1 MGTERDWRKYLAQEK
16 RDREERARR
25 EADAR
30 EQANVATAGDMGL
43 KDKFARAQLAQQNM
57 TRAPKR
63 GGVAISP
70 RSFSAPVDGS
80 APEGRPASSFREATV
95 PQTASVTGL
104 WGAPRRV
111 SQFQGE
117 VTGLA
122 KGSLLD
128 RWGAGGLYS
137 AATARRTPGASAAPD
152 KADPSADIADY
163 GPERERI
170 GTPVKA
176 GPATPVVASNGE
188 NPDAFL
194 PEYGPAWGD
203 LGTSAKTNP
212 VADTKADVEAPFF
225 PFGGAP
231 VAGLAATDKMVSSLA
246 REYTTYG
253 SWSPEDQLEA
263 TNALARIRGEF
274 YG

>member
-1 MGTERDWRKYLAQEK
+1 MARGSRTDRFWAADEQKRKLLEEQARK
-16 RDREERARR
+16 LRE
-25 EADAR
+25 DK
-30 EQANVATAGDMGL
+30 ANVATAGDMGL

-63 GGVAISP
+63 GGVSISP

-95 PQTASVTGL
+95 PQTASVAGL

-128 RWGAGGLYS
+128 RWGPGGLYS
-137 AATARRTPGASAAPD
+137 GAAAARRASALPD
-152 KADPSADIADY
+152 KAVPSEDIADY
-163 GPERERI
+163 GPD
-170 GTPVKA
+170 KA
-176 GPATPVVASNGE
+176 VPSE
-188 NPDAFL
+188 D
-194 PEYGPAWGD
+194 
-203 LGTSAKTNP
+203 
-212 VADTKADVEAPFF
+212 VADYGSPLSADPDTDFANY
-225 PFGGAP
+225 GAEP
-231 VAGLAATDKMVSSLA
+231 GPRIPAASGVPRVSSGLPA
-246 REYTTYG
+246 YAGASVSPTVESLMRGYTTYG
-253 SWSPEDQLEA
+253 SWSPEDQLDA

-274 YG
+274 YD

>member
-1 MGTERDWRKYLAQEK
+1 MGTKRDWRNYLAQEK

-95 PQTASVTGL
+95 PQTASVAGL

-137 AATARRTPGASAAPD
+137 APPR
-152 KADPSADIADY
+152 
-163 GPERERI
+163 
-170 GTPVKA
+170 
-176 GPATPVVASNGE
+176 ATPVAPGRPVFPTGAAGYAAE
-188 NPDAFL
+188 KPDPSQYMMGRPPDEAV
-194 PEYGPAWGD
+194 PA
-203 LGTSAKTNP
+203 
-212 VADTKADVEAPFF
+212 V
-225 PFGGAP
+225 AP
-231 VAGLAATDKMVSSLA
+231 VDFEAERPDPSQYMTPDFASGPRIPAAPQDVSASPALPAYAGVSVSPTVDSLM
-246 REYTTYG
+246 RGYTIYG
-253 SWSPEDQLEA
+253 SWSPEDQLDA
-263 TNALARIRGEF
+263 TNALARIRERLG
-274 YG
+274 GWNG